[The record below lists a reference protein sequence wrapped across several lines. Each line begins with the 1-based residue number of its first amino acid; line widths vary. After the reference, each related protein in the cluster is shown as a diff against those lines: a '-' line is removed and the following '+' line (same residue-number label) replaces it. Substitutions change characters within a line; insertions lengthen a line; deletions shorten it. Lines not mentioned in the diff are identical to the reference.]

1 MKKSL
6 FVLLLLLLCS
16 LSVSMAQAGS
26 NSFGISWSSAI
37 GTGNTSD
44 FVSGFQARG
53 VNLEYRGRVNSNFLW
68 GVNVGYNVLSKGGD
82 ETLFLDHAQVTGVYG
97 RTINT
102 VPIYLAAYYEFGP
115 YQARSGRLYV
125 AMNAGTA
132 WLEQR
137 TNLALYTIEQDN
149 WHLGFAPEIGY
160 HLPWDSFVGH
170 ISMRWNYM
178 LEAGD
183 TDAQSW
189 VEFRVGFGL

>member
-6 FVLLLLLLCS
+6 IVMLLLLVAS
-16 LSVSMAQAGS
+16 LSASAGLAGN

-53 VNLEYRGRVNSNFLW
+53 ISLEYRGRVNTNFLW
-68 GVNVGYNVLSKGGD
+68 GVNVGYNVLAEGGD
-82 ETLFLDHAQVTGVYG
+82 ETLFFDHSQVNGVWG

-102 VPIYLAAYYEFGP
+102 VPVYLAAYYEFGP
-115 YQARSGRLYV
+115 YNARSGRFYV

-137 TNLALYTIEQDN
+137 TALALYTVEQDN
-149 WHLGFAPEIGY
+149 WHVAFAPEVGY

-170 ISMRWNYM
+170 VSMRWNYM

-183 TDAQSW
+183 IDSQSW
-189 VEFRVGFGL
+189 IEFRIGFGL